1 MSANEQITAP
11 AAEEKKD
18 YGKLVKVLQ
27 IVTGIFMLVMVALG
41 VYLIQKYNIKMS
53 NIQNLAAMLTG
64 GAITVGF
71 IIIGVSIVKSF
82 CLIFPPMVIL
92 SVCAYVMP
100 NFLSA
105 LLVNFIALVL
115 SLSLPYLL
123 GRFTGAGMV
132 DTLKKRFKAVKKIDD
147 FAGTNEVKMAAVIK
161 FSGIMPGDLSSLLF
175 GALGISYK
183 NYMIGSIIGNLPL
196 ILVYTLFGTL
206 LKDVDKNPWV
216 VSIPVVV
223 IILFLAIS
231 GVITKKMISDNK
243 KLNRQ
248 KSEESAEQD

>member
-1 MSANEQITAP
+1 MPNEQ
-11 AAEEKKD
+11 KKD

-27 IVTGIFMLVMVALG
+27 IVTGVFMIAMVVLG
-41 VYLIQKYNIKMS
+41 VYLIHKYNIKMS
-53 NIQNLAAMLTG
+53 NIQNLAAMLSG
-64 GAITVGF
+64 GALTVGL
-71 IIIGVSIVKSF
+71 IIIGISIVKSF
-82 CLIFPPMVIL
+82 CLIFPPMEIL

-100 NFLSA
+100 NFWSA
-105 LLVNFIALVL
+105 LLVNVISIVL

-147 FAGTNEVKMAAVIK
+147 FAGTNEVKMTAVIK

-183 NYMIGSIIGNLPL
+183 NYMIGATLGNLPL

-243 KLNRQ
+243 KAQPVSDSDL
-248 KSEESAEQD
+248 KE

>member
-1 MSANEQITAP
+1 MAETEQ
-11 AAEEKKD
+11 KKD

-27 IVTGIFMLVMVALG
+27 IVTGVFMLAMVAVG
-41 VYLIQKYNIKMS
+41 IYLIQKYNIKMS

-64 GAITVGF
+64 GALTVGL

-100 NFLSA
+100 NFWSA
-105 LLVNFIALVL
+105 LIVNIIALVL
-115 SLSLPYLL
+115 SLALPYLL

-147 FAGTNEVKMAAVIK
+147 FAGTNEVKMTAVVK
-161 FSGIMPGDLSSLLF
+161 FSGILPGDLSSLLF
-175 GALGISYK
+175 GALGISFK
-183 NYMIGSIIGNLPL
+183 NYMIGSTLGNLPL

-206 LKDVDKNPWV
+206 LKNVDKNPWV

-243 KLNRQ
+243 KAQ
-248 KSEESAEQD
+248 AESAPLTEE

>member
-1 MSANEQITAP
+1 MSANEQ
-11 AAEEKKD
+11 KKD
-18 YGKLVKVLQ
+18 YGKLVKILQ
-27 IVTGIFMLVMVALG
+27 IATGIFMIAMVIVG
-41 VYLIQKYNIKMS
+41 IYLIRKYNIKMS
-53 NIQNLAAMLTG
+53 NIQNLAAMLSG
-64 GAITVGF
+64 GALTVGL
-71 IIIGVSIVKSF
+71 IIIGISIVKSF

-100 NFLSA
+100 NFWSA
-105 LLVNFIALVL
+105 LIVNIISIVL

-132 DTLKKRFKAVKKIDD
+132 DTLKTRFKAVKKIDD
-147 FAGTNEVKMAAVIK
+147 FAGTNEVKMTAVIK

-183 NYMIGSIIGNLPL
+183 NYMIGATLGNLPL
-196 ILVYTLFGTL
+196 IIVYTLFGTL
-206 LKDVDKNPWV
+206 LKEVDKRPWV
-216 VSIPVVV
+216 VSIPIVV

-243 KLNRQ
+243 KARALSDGDL
-248 KSEESAEQD
+248 KE